1 MKPALQPR
9 RKRGR
14 PAKSLTGSSKV
25 ASLTKEVKE
34 LNTACQSVFKTLTPQ
49 PYVYVGMDQ
58 RSTKSLGNFETFVFG
73 FSLTVPVEYEK
84 GDDISTDATQEKLRK
99 KYEAVS
105 SFISSMM
112 REVEERVDS
121 AQNMAHV
128 QEAKAVIPE
137 TPITPPVTTTNA
149 PCPTTPT

>member
-14 PAKSLTGSSKV
+14 PAKSLTGNSKV
-25 ASLTKEVKE
+25 TSLTKDVKE
-34 LNTACQSVFKTLTPQ
+34 LNAACQSVFKTLTPQ

-105 SFISSMM
+105 SFISGMM
-112 REVEERVDS
+112 REVEERIDS
-121 AQNMAHV
+121 AQNIAPQAV
-128 QEAKAVIPE
+128 PAKTVLVDSKSPLE
-137 TPITPPVTTTNA
+137 TTTNG
-149 PCPTTPT
+149 PCPTTPS